1 MDLVSQIKA
10 ILKHEGLKRKTRGV
24 ALKETIEY
32 YHKDLRHRIQNAKEM
47 QEKAD
52 LSEKIYLQCLENEK
66 LLFEKVLKGKTTY
79 QKEWNKVEKDP
90 ETGIKRR
97 EQDPEYALLERTLT
111 LELFRGYFD
120 EIDDQVKLVDDT
132 IQRLYLKKPRK
143 KYDPE
148 TWGLML

>member
-10 ILKHEGLKRKTRGV
+10 ILKHDGLKPKTRRV

-32 YHKDLRHRIQNAKEM
+32 YRKDLQHRISNAKEM
-47 QEKAD
+47 QEKAGF
-52 LSEKIYLQCLENEK
+52 SEIYLQCIENEK

-90 ETGIKRR
+90 EAGIKRR
-97 EQDPEYALLERTLT
+97 GQDPEYALLERTLT

-120 EIDDQVKLVDDT
+120 EIDDKAKLVDDT
-132 IQRLYLKKPRK
+132 IQRLYLKKP
-143 KYDPE
+143 YDPE
-148 TWGLML
+148 TWRKIL

>member
-1 MDLVSQIKA
+1 MDLVGQIKA
-10 ILKHEGLKRKTRGV
+10 ILKHEGLKRKTRRV

-47 QEKAD
+47 QKKAD
-52 LSEKIYLQCLENEK
+52 LSEIYLQCLENEK

-90 ETGIKRR
+90 EAGIKRR

-132 IQRLYLKKPRK
+132 IRRLYLKKP
-143 KYDPE
+143 YDPALWRE
-148 TWGLML
+148 IL